1 MERIG
6 SNWSEA
12 ARASVLLAYTSPMLS
27 SFRFARVHYAWIV
40 FAVTFI
46 TLLAAAGTRSTPG
59 VLMVPLEE
67 EFGWSRATISL
78 AVSIN
83 LILFGFVGP
92 FAAAMMD
99 RWGIRPVVA
108 SALVFISAGAGLTA
122 LMTVPWQL
130 YLLWGIVVGLGAGTM
145 ATVLAATVA
154 NRWFVRRRG
163 LVVGLLTAASA
174 TGQLIF
180 LPFVAWLAQERG
192 WRYVSL
198 TVAITTLAVVPL
210 VLLLLRN
217 RPEDVGI
224 QAYGATERD
233 PPAPAR
239 GNPVATAF
247 KGLAMA
253 SGNRNFWLLAATFF
267 ICGASTNGLIG
278 THLIPASVDHGMAE
292 VAAASLLAVVG
303 IFDVIGTTISGWLT
317 DRVDSRKLLFAYYGL
332 RGLSLLFLPIAFGL
346 PNFALILFIV
356 FYGLDWVAT
365 VPPTIALA
373 SQTFG
378 RASGPIV
385 YGWIFTAHQLGAAA
399 VASAA
404 GIIRTVTGGY
414 ELAFVGS
421 GALCLVAAGL
431 SLMMRRTGDV
441 ESATPFH
448 AEGPLLRQPG
458 RAAGAARR

>member
-1 MERIG
+1 MNR
-6 SNWSEA
+6 
-12 ARASVLLAYTSPMLS
+12 RVL
-27 SFRFARVHYAWIV
+27 ARVGGIHYAWIV

-46 TLLAAAGTRSTPG
+46 TLLAASGIRSTPA
-59 VLMVPLEE
+59 VLMVPLEG

-83 LILFGFVGP
+83 LVLFGFVGP

-108 SALVFISAGAGLTA
+108 GALLLIAAGAALTT

-145 ATVLAATVA
+145 ATVFAATVA

-180 LPFVAWLAQERG
+180 LPFLGWLAQERG

-198 TVAITTLAVVPL
+198 TVAICTLAVVPL
-210 VLLLLRN
+210 VVLFLRN
-217 RPEDVGI
+217 RPEDAGTR
-224 QAYGATERD
+224 AFGASEDD
-233 PPAPAR
+233 PPAPER
-239 GNPVATAF
+239 GNPVAMAF
-247 KGLAMA
+247 RGLAMA

-278 THLIPASVDHGMAE
+278 THLIPAGVDHGMA
-292 VAAASLLAVVG
+292 VVTAASLLAVIG
-303 IFDVIGTTISGWLT
+303 IFDVVGTTISGVLT

-332 RGLSLLFLPIAFGL
+332 RGLSLLYLPLAFGS
-346 PNFALILFIV
+346 PNFGLILFIV

-365 VPPTIALA
+365 VPPTVAIA

-378 RASGPIV
+378 RAAGPIV
-385 YGWIFTAHQLGAAA
+385 YGWVFTAHQLGAAV
-399 VASAA
+399 VASVA
-404 GIIRTVTGGY
+404 GVIRTATGGY
-414 ELAFVGS
+414 ELAFIGS
-421 GALCLVAAGL
+421 GVLCLLAAGL
-431 SLMMRRTGDV
+431 CLLMRRAG
-441 ESATPFH
+441 ESEATT
-448 AEGPLLRQPG
+448 PLLPDAPLVRPV
-458 RAAGAARR
+458 AGT